1 MTPRE
6 RVVAALEHR
15 APDRV
20 PMDLGT
26 ARFTGMVA
34 GAYEKLRA
42 HLGFGTEGTLV
53 DRMQQVVQ
61 PDERVLEH
69 LGVDARAFSQ
79 GTPDR
84 GGDLELG
91 ENRYRDEWGVV
102 RGQPLGC
109 HYYELE
115 TSPLAGEITVGS
127 LARHKWPD
135 PTDPGIVRG
144 LRERAERLRQTGYA
158 VIYNARFN
166 LVHTT
171 QYLRGFEDW
180 FLDLGADHELFSALM
195 QAVWEVLEELNR
207 RTLSQV
213 GDLIDVV
220 AYGDDIGQQDR
231 PVCSLELYRKLIRPY
246 QERVVELIRAHTRA
260 KILYHT
266 CGSVY
271 RYMEDFIAL
280 GIDALNPVQ
289 VSAKDMEPG
298 RLKREFG
305 GRIAFWGGI
314 DSQHVLPH
322 GSPGEVRA
330 EVRRIF
336 ELLGAEGGWVLA
348 AVHNIQPDVP
358 PENVC
363 AMFEAGRECVYEP
376 SEPRASASGRRRGE
390 ENL

>member
-1 MTPRE
+1 
-6 RVVAALEHR
+6 
-15 APDRV
+15 
-20 PMDLGT
+20 MDLGT
-26 ARFTGMVA
+26 ARFTGIVA

-42 HLGFGTEGTLV
+42 HLGFGEPGPLI

-61 PDERVLEH
+61 PDERVLEY

-79 GTPDR
+79 GATDR
-84 GGDLELG
+84 GGDVELG
-91 ENRYRDEWGVV
+91 DHRYRDEWGVV
-102 RGQPLGC
+102 RRQPPGC

-115 TSPLAGEITVGS
+115 TSPLAGEITTQTI
-127 LARHKWPD
+127 ARHAWPD
-135 PTDPGIVRG
+135 PTDPGLVRD
-144 LRERAERLRQTGYA
+144 LREVAQRLRETTYA
-158 VIYNARFN
+158 VVYNARFN

-180 FLDLGADHELFSALM
+180 FLDLGADHDRFKALM
-195 QAVWEVLEELNR
+195 QAVWEVLAELNR

-231 PVCSLELYRKLIRPY
+231 PLCSLELYRKLIRPY
-246 QERVVELIRAHTRA
+246 QERVVDLIRAHTRA
-260 KILYHT
+260 KVLYHT

-280 GIDALNPVQ
+280 GIDVLNPIQ

-305 GRIAFWGGI
+305 GRMAFWGGI
-314 DSQHVLPH
+314 DSQRVLPR
-322 GSPGEVRA
+322 GTPEEVRA
-330 EVRRIF
+330 EVRRMF
-336 ELLGAEGGWVLA
+336 GLLGTGGGWVLS

-358 PENVC
+358 PENVL
-363 AMFEAGRECVYEP
+363 AMFEAGRECVC
-376 SEPRASASGRRRGE
+376 RAEGR
-390 ENL
+390 N